1 VTTVDLKLDRTDRRL
16 YAALWTVIVVYACL
30 VPYAAKKDGDFVPLW
45 VGGRVVAHGM
55 ADKLY
60 DPSTHYAILADTGID
75 ARAFHNPRHDRLGM
89 FWYPPPAA
97 LFYAPF
103 GMLPLTMAEAAQ
115 AVLNLFLDLYVAYAL
130 YRLVR
135 GRLRFGAIGLLVL
148 LSPAGFYS
156 FALGQNG
163 ILTAAIAVTAWTFLE
178 RGEQGKAG
186 AMLGLLVY
194 KPNWLLSLVWAPFA
208 ERRWSAVVAA
218 LVSTFA
224 VVLSTLLLLGAPT
237 FVAYAGKA
245 QPLTVLNRL
254 PGYPLEVLYSTLSLF
269 RRYFGLT
276 RVGDTAG
283 WVAVLLGLL
292 AAIWLIGPKRGARG
306 PLPLHATGL
315 SWMTAVWVNPH
326 VNHYDMVLVC
336 CALVVALADW
346 SSLSVGARVALAGI
360 AVFHY
365 LSFPITSALGLNLT
379 LPLPIFSTLL
389 IWCWFAAACWLDRR
403 PGPSLAKNA
412 CRARGE

>member
-1 VTTVDLKLDRTDRRL
+1 VELNLDRTDRWL

-30 VPYAAKKDGDFVPLW
+30 VPVAAKKHGDFVALW
-45 VGGRVVAHGM
+45 VGGRTVALGM

-60 DPSTHYAILADTGID
+60 DPSTHYAILAATGID
-75 ARAFHNPRHDRLGM
+75 AREFHNPRHDRLGM

-103 GMLPLTMAEAAQ
+103 GALPLTVAEPAQ
-115 AVLNLFLDLYVAYAL
+115 AILNVLLDLYVAYAL

-163 ILTAAIAVTAWTFLE
+163 ILTAAIVVTASVFHE
-178 RGEQGKAG
+178 RGEQRKGG

-194 KPNWLLSLVWAPFA
+194 KPNWLLSLLWAPFA
-208 ERRWSAVVAA
+208 QRRWSAAVAA
-218 LVSTFA
+218 VVSTCL
-224 VVLSTLLLLGAPT
+224 VVLCTLLLVGAPT
-237 FVAYAGKA
+237 FVAYAEKA
-245 QPLTVLNRL
+245 QYLAVLNRL

-276 RVGDTAG
+276 TVGDAAG
-283 WVAVLLGLL
+283 WVAVLSGLL
-292 AAIWLIGPKRGARG
+292 AAICLICPIRGALG

-315 SWMTAVWVNPH
+315 SWMTAAWINPH
-326 VNHYDMVLVC
+326 LNHYDMVLVC
-336 CALVVALADW
+336 CALVVALAEW
-346 SSLSVGARVALAGI
+346 SSLSARARVVLASIG
-360 AVFHY
+360 VFHY
-365 LSFPITSALGLNLT
+365 LSFPITSVLGLSLT
-379 LPLPIFSTLL
+379 LPLPVFSTLL
-389 IWCWFAAACWLDRR
+389 IWCWFAAACWGDRR
-403 PGPSLAKNA
+403 RGPSPVGGAPLAA
-412 CRARGE
+412 DA